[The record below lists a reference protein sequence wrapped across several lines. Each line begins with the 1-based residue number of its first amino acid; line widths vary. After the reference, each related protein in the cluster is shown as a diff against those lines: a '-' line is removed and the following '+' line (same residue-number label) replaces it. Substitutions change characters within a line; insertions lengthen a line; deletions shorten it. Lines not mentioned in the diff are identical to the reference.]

1 MGWGGFD
8 ERFFAENMNHQT
20 VIIGAGIAGLLAARA
35 LQDAGARVTVFEK
48 SRGLGGRLATKRV
61 GDAVFDQG
69 AQYFTVKDPVFAAWV
84 EKWERAGLVA
94 PWPGSAHRRYVG
106 RPSMTAVPKALA
118 EGIDVKREHRVTAI
132 GCCGDHWCV
141 DIEDHGCVRAERILL
156 TAPVP
161 QSLALL
167 KAGDFTL
174 PPELATRLAALTY
187 DPCLALMVTLAGR
200 SRLPVDGV
208 RREEGVVRWAAD
220 NQTKGVSPNV
230 AAVTLHLS
238 PEFSTAHYARTD
250 AEVLDL
256 VRAEAEE
263 IIGASISAATM
274 HRWKFSHA
282 RATHP
287 EPCVWWPEEALGFA
301 GDAFGGARVEGA
313 AISGLALAERVK
325 AELAAERPR

>member
-1 MGWGGFD
+1 MH
-8 ERFFAENMNHQT
+8 HQT
-20 VIIGAGIAGLLAARA
+20 IVIGAGIAGLLAARA

-48 SRGLGGRLATKRV
+48 SRGYGGRLATKRV

-69 AQYFTVKDPVFAAWV
+69 AQYFTVKDPRFAVWV

-94 PWPGSAHRRYVG
+94 PWPGSEHRRYVG

-118 EGIDVKREHRVTAI
+118 EGLDIKREHKVTAL

-141 DIEDHGCVRAERILL
+141 DVEDHGCLRAERILL

-167 KAGDFTL
+167 KAGNFVL
-174 PPELATRLAALTY
+174 PEPLASRLAALTY
-187 DPCLALMVTLAGR
+187 DPCLALLVTLAGR
-200 SRLPVDGV
+200 SRLPADGV
-208 RREEGVVRWAAD
+208 RREQGVVRWAAD

-238 PEFSTAHYARTD
+238 PDFSVAHYGCTD
-250 AEVLDL
+250 AEVLEL

-263 IIGASISAATM
+263 VIGAPIATATL

-282 RATHP
+282 RETYA
-287 EPCVWWPEEALGFA
+287 EPYVWWPEEALGFA

-313 AISGLALAERVK
+313 AVSGLALAERVK
-325 AELAAERPR
+325 ADLASDA